1 MRESAAIPEPLLRR
15 TFDKFWEELKAGTD
29 ECIAHA
35 SDNQA
40 ASQARAPSE
49 VLGDVLT
56 EIRGLSR
63 DSQEQKRV
71 VTALISSLM
80 LAFPRP
86 SSIRLPQPDAS
97 TRVYGLLGGLVGGGG
112 QLPPST
118 QDAGV
123 LFGTTHLQPGPAADL
138 SIDDIAQNYG
148 WDSTTHQPIVKK
160 SVAARRAKANKTK
173 WPK

>member
-1 MRESAAIPEPLLRR
+1 MLFASRLRFRNLCCEGRSTNSGKNLRR
-15 TFDKFWEELKAGTD
+15 
-29 ECIAHA
+29 
-35 SDNQA
+35 
-40 ASQARAPSE
+40 
-49 VLGDVLT
+49 
-56 EIRGLSR
+56 
-63 DSQEQKRV
+63 EQKRV

-160 SVAARRAKANKTK
+160 SV
-173 WPK
+173 